1 MTDLKAWL
9 TEVVDE
15 TENIDKQSYD
25 NYIEH
30 FEKEDLHFIRKT
42 IFREK
47 PKNEEALKEYSEN
60 MKISL
65 VQFYEKWKN
74 NKKER
79 ESLEEASKPYVI
91 PAGVSLITKIAVV
104 LYELKQANPEQF
116 NWFCKTFCK
125 K

>member
-65 VQFYEKWKN
+65 AQFYEKWKN

-79 ESLEEASKPYVI
+79 ESLEEASKPYVL

-104 LYELKQANPEQF
+104 LYELKQENPEQF
-116 NWFCKTFCK
+116 NWFRKIFL
-125 K
+125 

>member
-15 TENIDKQSYD
+15 TESIDKQSYD

-30 FEKEDLHFIRKT
+30 FEKTDLQYIRKT

-65 VQFYEKWKN
+65 VQFYERWKN
-74 NKKER
+74 KKKEE
-79 ESLEEASKPYVI
+79 ESEQEAFKPYYVI
-91 PAGVSLITKIAVV
+91 PTDFSLITKIAVV
-104 LYELKQANPEQF
+104 LYELKQENPEQF
-116 NWFCKTFCK
+116 NWFCKTFL
-125 K
+125 